1 MIDTIKQGFK
11 TNNGVFE
18 ICWGLKKVTSR
29 NWVYLFFTTLII
41 GAVSTIFVGFAVEWS
56 KYSVFFA
63 TFNIVE
69 ILSIAIWFIGVG
81 FIFSLISQAGYF
93 AYLTVHRFGLGMFK
107 SLWGPVQIVLT
118 VFILFDFIYLRY
130 TTFAKEGD
138 ALLPYVIPA
147 VLILIYGL
155 IVAYYKVK
163 QTNQSAFIPALFFI
177 SAITIIEWVPALR
190 ANERDWLLLMIFPL
204 IICNTWQ
211 LFILHKLNQKSKK

>member
-1 MIDTIKQGFK
+1 M
-11 TNNGVFE
+11 
-18 ICWGLKKVTSR
+18 TSR

-56 KYSVFFA
+56 KYSVFFT

-93 AYLTVHRFGLGMFK
+93 AYLTVHRFGMGMFK

-118 VFILFDFIYLRY
+118 VFVLFDFIYLRY
-130 TTFAKEGD
+130 TTFATEGD

-147 VLILIYGL
+147 VLILVYGL

-163 QTNQSAFIPALFFI
+163 QTNQTAFIPALFFI

-204 IICNTWQ
+204 LICNTWQ

>member
-1 MIDTIKQGFK
+1 M
-11 TNNGVFE
+11 
-18 ICWGLKKVTSR
+18 TSR

-69 ILSIAIWFIGVG
+69 ILSIVIWFIGVG

-118 VFILFDFIYLRY
+118 AFVLFDFIYLRY

-138 ALLPYVIPA
+138 SLIPYVIPA
-147 VLILIYGL
+147 LLILIYGL

-163 QTNQSAFIPALFFI
+163 QTNKTAFIPALFFI
-177 SAITIIEWVPALR
+177 SAVTIIEWVPALR

-204 IICNTWQ
+204 LICNTWQ
-211 LFILHKLNQKSKK
+211 LFILHKLNQKSKKIADRV

>member
-1 MIDTIKQGFK
+1 M
-11 TNNGVFE
+11 
-18 ICWGLKKVTSR
+18 TSR

-63 TFNIVE
+63 TFNIIE

-81 FIFSLISQAGYF
+81 LIFSLISQAGYF

-107 SLWGPVQIVLT
+107 SLWGPVQILLT
-118 VFILFDFIYLRY
+118 AFVLFDFIYLRY

-138 ALLPYVIPA
+138 SLIPYVIPA
-147 VLILIYGL
+147 LLILIYGL
-155 IVAYYKVK
+155 IVAYYKMK
-163 QTNQSAFIPALFFI
+163 QTNRTAFIPALFFI
-177 SAITIIEWVPALR
+177 SAVTIIEWVPALR
-190 ANERDWLLLMIFPL
+190 ANEKDWLLLMIFPL

-211 LFILHKLNQKSKK
+211 LFILYKLNQKSKKAKNS

>member
-1 MIDTIKQGFK
+1 M
-11 TNNGVFE
+11 
-18 ICWGLKKVTSR
+18 TSR

-56 KYSVFFA
+56 KYFVFFA
-63 TFNIVE
+63 TFNIAE
-69 ILSIAIWFIGVG
+69 IVSIAIWFIGVG

-118 VFILFDFIYLRY
+118 VFVLFDFIYLRY

-138 ALLPYVIPA
+138 ALLPYVLPA

-163 QTNQSAFIPALFFI
+163 QTNKTAFIPALFFI

-204 IICNTWQ
+204 VICNTWQ
-211 LFILHKLNQKSKK
+211 LFILHKLNQKSKKIADRI

>member
-1 MIDTIKQGFK
+1 M
-11 TNNGVFE
+11 
-18 ICWGLKKVTSR
+18 TSR
-29 NWVYLFFTTLII
+29 NLVYLFFSTLII

-63 TFNIVE
+63 TLNIVE

-107 SLWGPVQIVLT
+107 SLWGPVQILLT
-118 VFILFDFIYLRY
+118 AFVLFDFIYLRY

-138 ALLPYVIPA
+138 SLIPYVIPA
-147 VLILIYGL
+147 LLILIYGL
-155 IVAYYKVK
+155 IVAYYKMK
-163 QTNQSAFIPALFFI
+163 QTNRTAFIPALFFI
-177 SAITIIEWVPALR
+177 SAVTIIEWVPALR
-190 ANERDWLLLMIFPL
+190 ANEKDWLLLMIFPL

-211 LFILHKLNQKSKK
+211 LFILYKLNQKSKK

>member
-1 MIDTIKQGFK
+1 M
-11 TNNGVFE
+11 
-18 ICWGLKKVTSR
+18 TSR
-29 NWVYLFFTTLII
+29 NWVYLFFSTLII
-41 GAVSTIFVGFAVEWS
+41 GAVSTIFVGFAVEWN

-107 SLWGPVQIVLT
+107 SLWGPVQILLT
-118 VFILFDFIYLRY
+118 AFVLFDYIYLRY

-138 ALLPYVIPA
+138 SLIPYVIPA

-163 QTNQSAFIPALFFI
+163 QTNRTAFIPALFFI
-177 SAITIIEWVPALR
+177 SAVTIIEWVPALR
-190 ANERDWLLLMIFPL
+190 ANERDWLYLMIFPL
-204 IICNTWQ
+204 LICNTWQ
-211 LFILHKLNQKSKK
+211 LFILHKLNLKSKKK

>member
-1 MIDTIKQGFK
+1 M
-11 TNNGVFE
+11 
-18 ICWGLKKVTSR
+18 TSR

-56 KYSVFFA
+56 KYSVFFT

-118 VFILFDFIYLRY
+118 VFVLFDFIYLRY
-130 TTFAKEGD
+130 TTFATEGD

-147 VLILIYGL
+147 VLILVYGL

-163 QTNQSAFIPALFFI
+163 QTNQTAFIPTLFFI

-204 IICNTWQ
+204 LICNTWQ
-211 LFILHKLNQKSKK
+211 LFILYKLNQKSKK

>member
-1 MIDTIKQGFK
+1 M
-11 TNNGVFE
+11 
-18 ICWGLKKVTSR
+18 TSR
-29 NWVYLFFTTLII
+29 NWVYLFFSTLII
-41 GAVSTIFVGFAVEWS
+41 GAVSTIFVGFAVEWN

-107 SLWGPVQIVLT
+107 SLWGPVQILLT
-118 VFILFDFIYLRY
+118 AFVLFDYIYLRY

-138 ALLPYVIPA
+138 SLIPYVIPA

-163 QTNQSAFIPALFFI
+163 QTNQTAFIPALFFI
-177 SAITIIEWVPALR
+177 SAVTIIEWVPALR
-190 ANERDWLLLMIFPL
+190 ANERDWLYLMIFPL
-204 IICNTWQ
+204 LICNTWQ
-211 LFILHKLNQKSKK
+211 LFILHKLNLKSKKNS

>member
-1 MIDTIKQGFK
+1 M
-11 TNNGVFE
+11 
-18 ICWGLKKVTSR
+18 TSR

-56 KYSVFFA
+56 KYSVFFT

-118 VFILFDFIYLRY
+118 VFVLFDFIYLRY
-130 TTFAKEGD
+130 TTFATEGD

-147 VLILIYGL
+147 VLILVYGL

-163 QTNQSAFIPALFFI
+163 QTNQTAFIPALFFI

-204 IICNTWQ
+204 LICNTWQ
-211 LFILHKLNQKSKK
+211 LFILYKLNQKSKK

>member
-1 MIDTIKQGFK
+1 
-11 TNNGVFE
+11 
-18 ICWGLKKVTSR
+18 VTSR
-29 NWVYLFFTTLII
+29 NWVYLFFSTLII
-41 GAVSTIFVGFAVEWS
+41 GAVSTIFVGFAVEWN

-107 SLWGPVQIVLT
+107 SLWGPVQILLT
-118 VFILFDFIYLRY
+118 AFVLFDYIYLRY

-138 ALLPYVIPA
+138 SLIPYVIPA

-163 QTNQSAFIPALFFI
+163 QTNRTAFIPALFFI
-177 SAITIIEWVPALR
+177 SAVTIIEWVPALR
-190 ANERDWLLLMIFPL
+190 ANERDWLYLMIFPL
-204 IICNTWQ
+204 LICNTWQ
-211 LFILHKLNQKSKK
+211 LFILHKLNLKSKKNS

>member
-1 MIDTIKQGFK
+1 MLDTIKRIG
-11 TNNGVFE
+11 
-18 ICWGLKKVTSR
+18 GLKVTSR

-69 ILSIAIWFIGVG
+69 ILSIVIWFIGVG

-118 VFILFDFIYLRY
+118 AFVLFDFIYLRY

-138 ALLPYVIPA
+138 SLIPYVIPA
-147 VLILIYGL
+147 LLILIYGL

-163 QTNQSAFIPALFFI
+163 QTNKTAFIPALFFI
-177 SAITIIEWVPALR
+177 SAVTIIEWVPALR

-204 IICNTWQ
+204 LICNTWQ
-211 LFILHKLNQKSKK
+211 LFILHKLNQKSKKIADRV

>member
-1 MIDTIKQGFK
+1 M
-11 TNNGVFE
+11 
-18 ICWGLKKVTSR
+18 TSR

-56 KYSVFFA
+56 KYSVFFT

-93 AYLTVHRFGLGMFK
+93 AYLTVHRFGMGMFK
-107 SLWGPVQIVLT
+107 SLWGSVQIVLT
-118 VFILFDFIYLRY
+118 VFVLFDFIYLRY
-130 TTFAKEGD
+130 TTFATEGD

-147 VLILIYGL
+147 VLILVYGL

-163 QTNQSAFIPALFFI
+163 QTNQTAFIPALFFI

-204 IICNTWQ
+204 LICNTWQ